1 MTVNK
6 NLIILVLAG
15 VIAALILF
23 NGNCKKPVK
32 PVVIPTKDQVKT
44 VEDNEARIQPVID
57 SLENVVTELK
67 SKETVLVKTLVSTQA
82 ENRRLSKFIKTAESI
97 ANGSGE
103 TPTTDSTY
111 PELVNSLILNA
122 ELADSICN
130 ETIGNLHDQ
139 LRAQDAT
146 IVLKDSAYSLLRGS
160 FNTAMVQQDILADY
174 NKQLTKQLKRK
185 QVASFIWK
193 GAALVGGIF
202 ILKSAIK

>member
-1 MTVNK
+1 MIVSK
-6 NLIILVLAG
+6 NFIILVLAG

-23 NGNCKKPVK
+23 NDNCKKPVK

-67 SKETVLVKTLVSTQA
+67 SKETVLVKTLASTQA
-82 ENRRLSKFIKTAESI
+82 ENRRLGAAIKNSVTFEDGPI
-97 ANGSGE
+97 DYGYYTQQQETINDLVAN
-103 TPTTDSTY
+103 T
-111 PELVNSLILNA
+111 

-139 LRAQDAT
+139 LRAKDAT
-146 IVLKDSAYSLLRGS
+146 IVLKDSAYSMLRGS

-202 ILKSAIK
+202 ILKGAIK

>member
-1 MTVNK
+1 MIVSK
-6 NLIILVLAG
+6 NFVIILLAG
-15 VIAALILF
+15 AIAALILF

-32 PVVIPTKDQVKT
+32 PDVIPVKEHVKT
-44 VEDNEARIQPVID
+44 VEANEARIQPVVD

-67 SKETVLVKTLVSTQA
+67 VKETALVRTLANTQA
-82 ENRRLSKFIKTAESI
+82 ENRRLSKFIKVAEGI
-97 ANGSGE
+97 ANGDGS
-103 TPTTDSTY
+103 TPVVDSTY

-139 LRAQDAT
+139 LNAQDAT

-160 FNTAMVQQDILADY
+160 FNTAMVQQDILGEY
-174 NKQLTKQLKRK
+174 NKQLKKQLKKK